1 MKFKGSKELAIPLSY
16 KTWIHPSPRCV
27 LFLVHGLGAN
37 TAWWEEFAG
46 FLLRN
51 NISSYAIDLRQYG
64 SFKGFFLA
72 IDELHAIIKRDNPG
86 AKIFAV
92 GESMGAL
99 IILSIA
105 LEKSLFDGLACISPA
120 FKSRVP
126 LKPLDYL
133 KIFLPL
139 LYNPVKQYRLPVT
152 PDMCTRDT
160 SYLKIIDA
168 TYDRDVL
175 STSKVLFDIFIT
187 QVYMRVFKMRIV
199 PPLLFLIA
207 GDDKLVYSA
216 ASRKVFERIE
226 SKDKEMIDY
235 PGMYHSLS
243 IDLGREKVFEDILKW
258 VDKRI

>member
-1 MKFKGSKELAIPLSY
+1 MLKPFFKK
-16 KTWIHPSPRCV
+16 
-27 LFLVHGLGAN
+27 
-37 TAWWEEFAG
+37 G
-46 FLLRN
+46 FLCL
-51 NISSYAIDLRQYG
+51 NIG
-64 SFKGFFLA
+64 
-72 IDELHAIIKRDNPG
+72 H
-86 AKIFAV
+86 
-92 GESMGAL
+92 
-99 IILSIA
+99 ILGR
-105 LEKSLFDGLACISPA
+105 LQMEG
-120 FKSRVP
+120 
-126 LKPLDYL
+126 KPM
-133 KIFLPL
+133 
-139 LYNPVKQYRLPVT
+139 KQYRLPVT

-187 QVYMRVFKMRIV
+187 QVYMRVFKMRID

-258 VDKRI
+258 IDKRI

>member
-1 MKFKGSKELAIPLSY
+1 MAIPLSY

-37 TAWWEEFAG
+37 TAWWEGFAG
-46 FLLRN
+46 FLLKN
-51 NISSYAIDLRQYG
+51 NISSYAVDLRQYS
-64 SFKGFFLA
+64 SFKEFFLA
-72 IDELHAIIKRDNPG
+72 IDELRAIIKRGNPG

-92 GESMGAL
+92 GESIGAL
-99 IILSIA
+99 IILSMA
-105 LEKSLFDGLACISPA
+105 LKDQALFDGLACISPA
-120 FKSRVP
+120 FKSRAP
-126 LKPLDYL
+126 LKVPDYFR
-133 KIFLPL
+133 IFLPL
-139 LYNPVKQYRLPVT
+139 FYNPRKQHRLPMT

-160 SYLKIIDA
+160 LYLKIIEA

-187 QVYMRVFKMRIV
+187 QVYMRVFNMRIV

-216 ASRKVFERIE
+216 ASRKVFKRIE

-243 IDLGREKVFEDILKW
+243 IDLGREEVFEDILKW
-258 VDKRI
+258 IDKRI